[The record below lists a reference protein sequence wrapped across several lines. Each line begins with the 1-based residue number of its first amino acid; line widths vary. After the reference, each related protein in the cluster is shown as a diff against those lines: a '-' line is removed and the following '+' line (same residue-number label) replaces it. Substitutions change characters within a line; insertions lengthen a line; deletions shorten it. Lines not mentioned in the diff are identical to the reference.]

1 MKFEGNYNF
10 YIDGKSVSIDDVRKL
25 VTTEMTASVQ
35 GLDVFYHSPK
45 KIKKATGLSLDNL
58 KYFMINQDSTEK
70 DLTDVIHLITA
81 ENKEDLSQ
89 RFAEIKLKNSAQKK
103 SKTEEILEEVNRY
116 QEQNGGKIEGV
127 EFPFDAV
134 LTPTKNNCIIVEEKD
149 IFSFLGYAENTL
161 KEREQ
166 KLIDDWN
173 KACDIKSPVYETI
186 VSPFNKKVL
195 DLNDVEDKKYFD
207 TINNTLGVKETEG
220 KLDYSEINFKLLDL
234 MAKRFMENKNKY
246 PKGNTLKVIDK
257 DEILWAAFR
266 HLRKM
271 IQPVPNDPETY
282 EDHLAATATNLSIIL
297 DQLDLEVKK

>member
-10 YIDGKSVSIDDVRKL
+10 YIDGKSVSVDDVRKL
-25 VTTEMTASVQ
+25 VTTEMTTSVQ

-45 KIKKATGLSLDNL
+45 KSLIKEAELSLDNL

-70 DLTDVIHLITA
+70 DLTDIIYLVTS
-81 ENKEDLSQ
+81 ENKEDLGQ
-89 RFAEIKLKNSAQKK
+89 RFTEIKLKNSEKK
-103 SKTEEILEEVNRY
+103 DEIEKLLEEVNRY
-116 QEQNGGKIEGV
+116 QEQNGGRVEGV

-134 LTPTKNNCIIVEEKD
+134 LTPTKEFIEIRDHANVPINLRLDK
-149 IFSFLGYAENTL
+149 
-161 KEREQ
+161 EQ

-173 KACDIKSPVYETI
+173 KACDIKSPVYNTI
-186 VSPFNKKVL
+186 GSPFDKKVL
-195 DLNDVEDKKYFD
+195 DLNDVKDKKYFD
-207 TINNTLGVKETEG
+207 TINNTFGVKETEG

-234 MAKRFMENKNKY
+234 MAKRFMDNKNKY

-271 IQPVPNDPETY
+271 IQPIPNDPETY